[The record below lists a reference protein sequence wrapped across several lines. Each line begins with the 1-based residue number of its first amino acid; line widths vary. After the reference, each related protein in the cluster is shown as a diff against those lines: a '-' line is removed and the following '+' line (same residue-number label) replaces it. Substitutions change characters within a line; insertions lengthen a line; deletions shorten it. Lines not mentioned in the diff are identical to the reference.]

1 MSAPDALPHRT
12 SGTAEQIS
20 GSACDASGA
29 LPWALPH
36 TGDVETLAQT
46 TIEIHNSGPQGSSFI
61 TRHGSQLPCNS
72 VESKARLE
80 LGGVS

>member
-1 MSAPDALPHRT
+1 M
-12 SGTAEQIS
+12 
-20 GSACDASGA
+20 
-29 LPWALPH
+29 PWALPH